1 MCKQNDI
8 IMKLNLKKVNSKKEL
23 EQQGYCRID
32 LNKGYWD
39 YDFGKYVLV
48 ADNDLYFETGGEMF
62 GSASVSTIK
71 EALDI
76 YNNGIFKI

>member
-1 MCKQNDI
+1 MCKQKI
-8 IMKLNLKKVNSKKEL
+8 ITMKLNLKKVNSKKEL